1 MITKNGGKKPRY
13 TTAGEWLFKLQYSVM
28 QVIMQIVVYFMQALI
43 MIVIKLH
50 NNIDISV
57 TKYLVHKTENQCLL
71 KILQPSK
78 IYICT
83 DKNGKNP
90 TFC

>member
-1 MITKNGGKKPRY
+1 
-13 TTAGEWLFKLQYSVM
+13 M

-57 TKYLVHKTENQCLL
+57 TK
-71 KILQPSK
+71 
-78 IYICT
+78 
-83 DKNGKNP
+83 
-90 TFC
+90 